1 MMENKNKLVHS
12 KELSHDLS
20 EVVDQDIHQ
29 ESELLKSLIE
39 DILSS
44 NEKIK
49 QAHFELV
56 DDTEEKLQQLNREI
70 SRIKTTL
77 DQNDELLQNDKIEAL
92 HELKQMYYEQL
103 SFVRLHDL
111 KEHFKQPI
119 ESVFDELKN
128 TFTQRYQHYV
138 SPKAQRYIDI
148 LHDMLNFYV
157 TKIRR
162 FEDDTN
168 LFYEANQIDIDNID
182 ERFKLIFEAFE
193 YDVTQF
199 QTQLEERLYAWLNNE
214 NEQELLLAL
223 EKERTN
229 MQERLKEG
237 KEPMDELTGQW
248 LKDLEA
254 YDQRIKND
262 HDRLF
267 TSLSKGKESTLTKEK
282 QANDVLKH
290 RLQLLKEQIVNG
302 QLTTRQQTKL
312 LASYDKLYQQYL
324 KTTEGKIEKNIEKRL
339 KTKLKAIEKSKH
351 DRTLKYYHQLFQIKE
366 KLTLQELQSRL
377 SILTTLTQDREQ
389 KMTTSLKQ
397 VRELEA
403 TLKTHLKNMRDFVL
417 GLFDLDYLLKS
428 KMFDTFKDIQ
438 LLNHQWNDELMKL
451 KSLIQRQE
459 LQLLK
464 TLKENHYELKLFYKD
479 LEYMGY
485 EHTLK
490 LKFTHRLNDLT
501 KARLNAQTEAVFD
514 MMEDKE
520 QLMNEQIEA
529 ENAIMIA
536 EREHDIQVLK
546 AQSMYDHEVAL
557 TKAKTE
563 RLDAGVSINKT
574 LLQTA
579 LKRQV
584 KFAKQQLNFIEK
596 EYDVRCE
603 HIEYTYTQEV
613 KYLEAKLKALLKPY
627 TQQEQDIKK
636 AWDNAR
642 SNVTTYNPM
651 LHNNKQKKRFEQE
664 RIELDEGY
672 KKKLQSIEE
681 AKRQNADL
689 QRYVS
694 LIAQADEVKEQ
705 ALEDALNIKETDAKA
720 FEELLSESETRLN
733 QFEQILGAPEELTY
747 EGDDQATLAAQRLK
761 ERLASAQE
769 YLDSMTA
776 QPQEKLKAILDRLEA
791 LTPTLPE
798 ESLQAL
804 QAQEDDINA
813 ELETRLSNL
822 KEEHTSVIQTLLKEQ
837 DDTLSQMQ
845 QHIATLTKHID
856 EPDASEKALEE
867 RLNAQ
872 QEKRKEDFKTKQKV
886 IEARFSGYA
895 NDVTHTFEKLRT
907 DYISLVEKNKLMRE
921 TLFKRKEK
929 IIEDTKQK
937 VQHEKQH
944 KLKQV

>member
-1 MMENKNKLVHS
+1 MENKNKLAHS

-29 ESELLKSLIE
+29 ESELLKNLIE
-39 DILSS
+39 DILTS

-49 QAHFELV
+49 RAHFELV

-70 SRIKTTL
+70 NRIKTTL

-119 ESVFDELKN
+119 ETIFDDLKD

-148 LHDMLNFYV
+148 LHDMLGFYV

-193 YDVTQF
+193 YDVSQF
-199 QTQLEERLYAWLNNE
+199 QTQLDERLSAWLNTE
-214 NEQELLLAL
+214 NETELITAL
-223 EKERTN
+223 EKERVT
-229 MQERLKEG
+229 MQKRLNDG
-237 KEPMDELTGQW
+237 KEPIDELTGQW

-267 TSLSKGKESTLTKEK
+267 SSLSKGKENILSKEK

-290 RLQLLKEQIVNG
+290 RLQLLREQVVNG
-302 QLTTRQQTKL
+302 QLTARQQNKL
-312 LASYDKLYQQYL
+312 LTNYDKLYQQYAR
-324 KTTEGKIEKNIEKRL
+324 TTEGKIEKTIEKRL
-339 KTKLKAIEKSKH
+339 KTKLKAIEKSKR
-351 DRTLKYYHQLFQIKE
+351 DRTLKYYHQLFQLKE
-366 KLTLQELQSRL
+366 KLTLEDLQSRL
-377 SILTTLTQDREQ
+377 SILTTLTQDREHR
-389 KMTTSLKQ
+389 MTTTLKQ
-397 VRELEA
+397 IRDLEA

-417 GLFDLDYLLKS
+417 GLFDLDFLLKS
-428 KMFDTFKDIQ
+428 KMFDTYKDMQ
-438 LLNHQWNDELMKL
+438 LLNHQWNDELAKL

-479 LEYMGY
+479 LEYKGY
-485 EHTLK
+485 EHALK
-490 LKFTHRLNDLT
+490 LKFAHRLNYLT
-501 KARLNAQTEAVFD
+501 KERLSAQSEAVFD

-584 KFAKQQLNFIEK
+584 KFAQQQLNFIEK
-596 EYDVRCE
+596 EYEVRCE

-613 KYLEAKLKALLKPY
+613 KYLEAKLKTLLKPY

-636 AWDNAR
+636 AWNNALDNI
-642 SNVTTYNPM
+642 TTYNPM

-664 RIELDEGY
+664 LIELDDTY
-672 KKKLQSIEE
+672 KKKLQTIEE

-694 LIAQADEVKEQ
+694 LISQADEVKEQ

-720 FEELLSESETRLN
+720 FEELLSESETRLS

-761 ERLASAQE
+761 ERLASAQD
-769 YLDSMTA
+769 YLETMMA
-776 QPQEKLKAILDRLEA
+776 QPQEKLQAILDRLET
-791 LTPTLPE
+791 LTPMPPE
-798 ESLQAL
+798 EKLQGL

-813 ELETRLSNL
+813 ELDARLSAL
-822 KEEHTSVIQTLLKEQ
+822 KDEHNTLVQTLLKEQ

-856 EPDASEKALEE
+856 EPDASEKALED
-867 RLNAQ
+867 RLNSQ

-895 NDVTHTFEKLRT
+895 SEVTHTFEKLRN
-907 DYISLVEKNKLMRE
+907 DYLGLLEKNKLMRE

-944 KLKQV
+944 KIKSL

>member
-1 MMENKNKLVHS
+1 MENKNKLVHS

-39 DILSS
+39 DILTS

-56 DDTEEKLQQLNREI
+56 DETEEKLQQLNREI
-70 SRIKTTL
+70 NRIKTTL

-119 ESVFDELKN
+119 ETVFDELKN

-138 SPKAQRYIDI
+138 TPKAQRYIDI

-193 YDVTQF
+193 YDVTLF

-214 NEQELLLAL
+214 NEQELLAAL
-223 EKERTN
+223 EKERAA
-229 MQERLKEG
+229 MQQRLKEG
-237 KEPMDELTGQW
+237 KDPMDELTGQW

-267 TSLSKGKESTLTKEK
+267 TSFSKGKESTLAKEK

-290 RLQLLKEQIVNG
+290 RLQLLKEQVVNG

-312 LASYDKLYQQYL
+312 LASYDKLYQQYS
-324 KTTEGKIEKNIEKRL
+324 KTTEGKIEKSIEKRL
-339 KTKLKAIEKSKH
+339 KTKLKAIEKSKR
-351 DRTLKYYHQLFQIKE
+351 DRTLKYYHQLFQLKE
-366 KLTLQELQSRL
+366 KLTLQEVQSRL

-389 KMTTSLKQ
+389 KMTASLKQ

-403 TLKTHLKNMRDFVL
+403 TLKTHLKSMRDFVL
-417 GLFDLDYLLKS
+417 GLFDLDFLLKS
-428 KMFDTFKDIQ
+428 KMFDTFKDMQ
-438 LLNHQWNDELMKL
+438 LLNHQWNDELSKL

-479 LEYMGY
+479 LEYKGY
-485 EHTLK
+485 EHALK
-490 LKFTHRLNDLT
+490 LKFTHRLNHLT
-501 KARLNAQTEAVFD
+501 KERLSAQTEAVFD

-520 QLMNEQIEA
+520 RLMNEQIEA

-584 KFAKQQLNFIEK
+584 KFAEQQLNFIEK

-613 KYLEAKLKALLKPY
+613 KYLETKLKALLKPY

-642 SNVTTYNPM
+642 SNTTTYNPM

-664 RIELDEGY
+664 LIELDESY
-672 KKKLQSIEE
+672 KQKLHSVEE
-681 AKRQNADL
+681 AKRQNVDL

-747 EGDDQATLAAQRLK
+747 EGNDQATLAAQRLK
-761 ERLASAQE
+761 ERLASAQD
-769 YLDSMTA
+769 YLDSRIA
-776 QPQEKLKAILDRLEA
+776 QPQEKLKAILNRLEA

-798 ESLQAL
+798 ESLHAL
-804 QAQEDDINA
+804 QAQEDDINT

-822 KEEHTSVIQTLLKEQ
+822 KDEHTTVIQTLLKEQ

-845 QHIATLTKHID
+845 QHIATLTKHIN

-867 RLNAQ
+867 RLNTQ

-895 NDVTHTFEKLRT
+895 TEVTHTFEKLRT
-907 DYISLVEKNKLMRE
+907 DYMSLVEKNKLMRE
-921 TLFKRKEK
+921 SLFKRKEK